1 VTWYEQLVAAGRPQ
15 MLPTSNVRDRNA
27 AFRHVGLLWCFG
39 LQTPVD
45 NLYWQ
50 YCNLLR
56 NIQPVQLGMQQMGQ
70 AAVVLASVAADASS
84 GIQYS
89 LKIVSD

>member
-1 VTWYEQLVAAGRPQ
+1 
-15 MLPTSNVRDRNA
+15 M
-27 AFRHVGLLWCFG
+27 
-39 LQTPVD
+39 D